1 MTIQKSL
8 STRAWLELL
17 ALGMIWGASFM
28 AIRVALD
35 EVTFLWTV
43 VHRVGWAA
51 LILWAVVHLQ
61 GIALPRN
68 PGTWGAFLVMGCLN
82 NVIPFSLMAWGQLHI
97 ESGLTSILNAS
108 TAVFGVIVAAMIFPD
123 ERLTLRRG
131 AGVVIGFLGVATAIG
146 LGALL
151 DLDLRSLAQLA
162 VLAGAVSYAI
172 ASAWAR
178 TTLSGLQPT
187 LAAAGM
193 LTGSTLIALPLAWF
207 FEGPPDLTLAPRTI
221 LAIAYYS
228 VMATAVAYLL
238 FYRVLA
244 MAGAGNLLLCTLII
258 PPIAIVLGAVILGET
273 LEMRALLG
281 LVILALGLLILDG
294 RILRTG
300 NKPPAKTG

>member
-1 MTIQKSL
+1 MTPQKTL
-8 STRAWLELL
+8 SPRAWLELIT
-17 ALGMIWGASFM
+17 LGLIWGASFL
-28 AIRVALD
+28 AIRIALD

-51 LILWAVVHLQ
+51 LILWAVVRWK
-61 GIALPRN
+61 GIPLPRSS
-68 PGTWGAFLVMGCLN
+68 GIWGAFLIMGCLN

-108 TAVFGVIVAAMIFPD
+108 TAVFGVIVAAIVFPD

-131 AGVVIGFLGVATAIG
+131 AGVMIGFFGVATAIG

-162 VLAGAVSYAI
+162 VLGGAVSYAF

-178 TTLSGLQPT
+178 STLSGLPPT

-193 LTGSTLIALPLAWF
+193 LTGSTLIMLPLAWTV
-207 FEGPPDLTLAPRTI
+207 EGPPDLTLEPRTI

-244 MAGAGNLLLCTLII
+244 MAGAGNLMLSTLII
-258 PPIAIVLGAVILGET
+258 PPIAIVLGAIFLGEA
-273 LEMRALLG
+273 LEIRALLG
-281 LVILALGLLILDG
+281 LVILVLGLLILDG
-294 RILRTG
+294 RILRLG
-300 NKPPAKTG
+300 NKGTNKTG

>member
-1 MTIQKSL
+1 MTPQKTL

-28 AIRVALD
+28 AIRIALN

-51 LILWAVVHLQ
+51 LILWAVVRLQ

-97 ESGLTSILNAS
+97 ETGLTSILNAS
-108 TAVFGVIVAAMIFPD
+108 TAVFGVIVAALVFPD

-131 AGVVIGFLGVATAIG
+131 AGVLIGFLGVATAIG

-151 DLDLRSLAQLA
+151 ELDLRSLAQLA
-162 VLAGAVSYAI
+162 VLAGAVSYAF
-172 ASAWAR
+172 AGAWAR
-178 TTLSGLQPT
+178 TTLSGLPPT

-193 LTGSTLIALPLAWF
+193 LTGSTLIALPLAWG
-207 FEGPPDLTLAPRTI
+207 FEGPPDLTLEPRTI

-258 PPIAIVLGAVILGET
+258 PPIAIVLGALVLGET

-294 RILRTG
+294 RILRAG
-300 NKPPAKTG
+300 NKPAAKTG